1 MPAKNRRSVLLG
13 EALRQARKATGI
25 SQEELAFEA
34 KIDRTYVSQ
43 LENGHKSPTVDVLFR
58 ICPILGMAASEL
70 IAQVERSLLSRKK

>member
-1 MPAKNRRSVLLG
+1 MPAKTRHSVLLG
-13 EALRQARKATGI
+13 EALRRARKAAGI

-58 ICPILGMAASEL
+58 ICPVLGMATSEL
-70 IAQVERSLLSRKK
+70 IAQVERALQSRRK

>member
-1 MPAKNRRSVLLG
+1 MPGKNRRNVLVG
-13 EALRQARKATGI
+13 EALRRSRKAAGI

-58 ICPILGMAASEL
+58 ICPVLGMAASEL
-70 IAQVERSLLSRKK
+70 IAQAERSLQSRRK